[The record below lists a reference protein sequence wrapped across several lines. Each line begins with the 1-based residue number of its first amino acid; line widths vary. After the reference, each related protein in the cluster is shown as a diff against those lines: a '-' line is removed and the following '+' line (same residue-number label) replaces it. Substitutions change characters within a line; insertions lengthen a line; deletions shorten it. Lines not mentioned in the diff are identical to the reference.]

1 MPVSAQ
7 KGGNFTPT
15 DSTFGDGN
23 VFSVVSTSLS
33 VCIVSGTQVDF
44 IGTGV
49 CSLVATVAA
58 MNDFN
63 SASSTS
69 TTLSSSASKPPVSHN
84 LGIAYFAP
92 GQSSVSSPKSRN
104 TIERAARLIA
114 THHYL
119 VVTVTAYTDQSGS
132 NDGNASLSSKRA
144 VNVIA
149 LLKAD
154 LVALEYSKAALLGIG
169 KGVSNSS
176 SIAALD
182 RIAIISAP

>member
-7 KGGNFTPT
+7 KGGSFTPT
-15 DSTFGDGN
+15 YSTSGDGN
-23 VFSVVSTSLS
+23 IFSVVSTWLS

-44 IGTGV
+44 IGTEV
-49 CSLVATVAA
+49 CSRMATAA
-58 MNDFN
+58 ATNDFN

-69 TTLSSSASKPPVSHN
+69 TALSSSASKPPVSHN
-84 LGIAYFAP
+84 LGIVYFAP
-92 GQSSVSSPKSRN
+92 GQNGVSTLKSRN

-114 THHYL
+114 ALHYL
-119 VVTVTAYTDQSGS
+119 VVTVTAYTHKSGS
-132 NDGNASLSSKRA
+132 NDGNASLISKRA
-144 VNVIA
+144 ANVIA

-154 LVALEYSKAALLGIG
+154 QVALKYSKAALRGIG

-182 RIAIISAP
+182 RIAIITAP

>member
-84 LGIAYFAP
+84 LGIVYLAL